1 MLLGI
6 KEYEGESSSA
16 ESLDSLLCVA
26 MISYELASDR
36 SSLEPDINIVNSVK
50 YYSWNSLVEYVLAS
64 TSLHALKLGLAR

>member
-26 MISYELASDR
+26 MISYELASDQISVSQQDSR
-36 SSLEPDINIVNSVK
+36 TVHRGRESLRKKHSPEVRGSIGTPGG
-50 YYSWNSLVEYVLAS
+50 
-64 TSLHALKLGLAR
+64 HA